1 MVKIQ
6 VKNFIVPSYDEIN
19 QMNLSELEE
28 LKEKLEPF
36 YAKRIELDLEEFR
49 EVSRYVFLILKIKEK
64 EFSFNE

>member
-1 MVKIQ
+1 ML
-6 VKNFIVPSYDEIN
+6 KNFIVPNYDEIN
-19 QMNLSELEE
+19 QMNLSELKD

-64 EFSFNE
+64 ELMF